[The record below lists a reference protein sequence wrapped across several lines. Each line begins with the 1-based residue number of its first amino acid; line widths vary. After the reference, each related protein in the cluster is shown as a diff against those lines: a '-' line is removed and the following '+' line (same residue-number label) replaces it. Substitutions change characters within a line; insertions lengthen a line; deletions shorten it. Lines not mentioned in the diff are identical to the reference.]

1 MATNFHELRPHIL
14 VGPGDYIEEQLEV
27 RNWTQQDFADI
38 IGVSIQTVNKLLKNK
53 TNITTHI
60 ATALAEAF
68 EQSAQYWL
76 NLDAL
81 YQIQSSNFSSQ
92 KHEVQAR
99 KEIYNRI
106 PVNEMARR
114 GWLSKGNSFE
124 EFKANILNFFG
135 WDSLDFSLFDKT
147 LGPSFRKSE
156 KLAEKFNPDA
166 ALCWFQKAKNIASS
180 INLPLYNTEKL
191 KKLYTEIAHYS
202 SLENGVADFLTAL
215 NACGVKFFVLGHLKN
230 TYIDGAAFIS
240 NNNPTI
246 VYTGRYK
253 RLDNFWFT
261 VAHEIAHVIY
271 HLNSAATW
279 FIDIEN
285 NIINQQEI
293 EANTY
298 AQEMLKHHEI
308 KAFFAQTTTNNITS
322 QQIISCAEKLSI
334 HPSLV
339 VGALFYIKKIYP
351 TRLHEFSED
360 ILTQIPEVYQIDK
373 HLINEK

>member
-1 MATNFHELRPHIL
+1 MATNFSELRPHIL

-27 RNWTQQDFADI
+27 RGWTQQDFADI

-81 YQIQSSNFSSQ
+81 YQIQSSNFSNQ
-92 KHEVQAR
+92 KQEVQTR

-114 GWLSKGNSFE
+114 GWINKGKSFE
-124 EFKANILNFFG
+124 EFKANILKFFG

-156 KLAEKFNPDA
+156 KLAEKFSPSA
-166 ALCWFQKAKNIASS
+166 AMCWFQMAKNTACT
-180 INLPLYNTEKL
+180 INAPAYNQDEL
-191 KKLYTEIAHYS
+191 KKLYKKIAYYS

-230 TYIDGAAFIS
+230 TYIDGAAFMDKH
-240 NNNPTI
+240 NPVI

-285 NIINQQEI
+285 NVINQQEI

-322 QQIISCAEKLSI
+322 QQIISCAESLSI

-351 TRLHEFSED
+351 TRLHEFSEN
-360 ILTQIPEVYQIDK
+360 ILAQIPDVYQVDK
-373 HLINEK
+373 YLMNN